1 MHLPALESA
10 LAQPQ
15 MTFGGEE
22 LYPTLVDK
30 AAVFGY
36 ALIKNHPFLD
46 GNKRT
51 GHAAMEVFL
60 VLNGYEIR
68 ATVDEQEHV
77 ILQVAASEIDREGCT
92 AWLRTHVVA
101 KEGVQL
107 IAEPGCAADALQRS
121 LRSRFQARLTPGVG
135 RTFQEGWRSGWR
147 KSPWSRATIP
157 APVSRG
163 SRL

>member
-1 MHLPALESA
+1 MRYLTLSEVLEMHRQILAQSGGVERLIHLPALESA

-22 LYPTLVDK
+22 LYPTVVDK
-30 AAVFGY
+30 AAVLGY

-68 ATVDEQEHV
+68 AAVDEQERV
-77 ILQVAASEIDREGCT
+77 ILQVAAGEIDREEFT
-92 AWLRTHVVA
+92 TWLRAHVVA
-101 KEGVQL
+101 K
-107 IAEPGCAADALQRS
+107 A
-121 LRSRFQARLTPGVG
+121 
-135 RTFQEGWRSGWR
+135 
-147 KSPWSRATIP
+147 
-157 APVSRG
+157 
-163 SRL
+163 

>member
-1 MHLPALESA
+1 MRYLTLSEVLEVHRRVMAQSGGAAGLMQLPALEAA

-15 MTFGGEE
+15 MTFGGED

-30 AAVFGY
+30 AAALGY

-77 ILQVAASEIDREGCT
+77 MLQVAASEIDREEFT
-92 AWLRTHVVA
+92 TWLRMHVVA
-101 KEGVQL
+101 K
-107 IAEPGCAADALQRS
+107 D
-121 LRSRFQARLTPGVG
+121 
-135 RTFQEGWRSGWR
+135 
-147 KSPWSRATIP
+147 
-157 APVSRG
+157 
-163 SRL
+163 

>member
-1 MHLPALESA
+1 MRYLTLSEVLEVHRQVMAQSGGAEGLMHLSALESA

-15 MTFGGEE
+15 MTFGGAE

-30 AAVFGY
+30 AAALGY

-68 ATVDEQEHV
+68 AAVDEQEHI
-77 ILQVAASEIDREGCT
+77 ILQVAASEIDREEFT
-92 AWLRTHVVA
+92 TWLRTHVVA
-101 KEGVQL
+101 KE
-107 IAEPGCAADALQRS
+107 
-121 LRSRFQARLTPGVG
+121 
-135 RTFQEGWRSGWR
+135 
-147 KSPWSRATIP
+147 
-157 APVSRG
+157 
-163 SRL
+163 

>member
-1 MHLPALESA
+1 MAQSGGAEGLMPLPALEYA

-15 MTFGGEE
+15 MTFGGED

-30 AAVFGY
+30 AAVLGY

-68 ATVDEQEHV
+68 ATVDEQESV
-77 ILQVAASEIDREGCT
+77 ILQVAASEIDREEFT
-92 AWLRTHVVA
+92 TWLRTHVVA
-101 KEGVQL
+101 R
-107 IAEPGCAADALQRS
+107 D
-121 LRSRFQARLTPGVG
+121 
-135 RTFQEGWRSGWR
+135 
-147 KSPWSRATIP
+147 
-157 APVSRG
+157 
-163 SRL
+163 

>member
-1 MHLPALESA
+1 MYLPALESA

-15 MTFGGEE
+15 MTFDSAD

-30 AAVFGY
+30 ALGY

-68 ATVDEQEHV
+68 APVDEQERV
-77 ILQVAASEIDREGCT
+77 ILQVAATEIEREEFT
-92 AWLRTHVVA
+92 AWLRTHIVA
-101 KEGVQL
+101 K
-107 IAEPGCAADALQRS
+107 D
-121 LRSRFQARLTPGVG
+121 
-135 RTFQEGWRSGWR
+135 
-147 KSPWSRATIP
+147 
-157 APVSRG
+157 
-163 SRL
+163 

>member
-1 MHLPALESA
+1 MHLSALESA
-10 LAQPQ
+10 LVQPQ

-30 AAVFGY
+30 AAALGY

-68 ATVDEQEHV
+68 AAVDEQEHI
-77 ILQVAASEIDREGCT
+77 ILQVAASEIDREEFT
-92 AWLRTHVVA
+92 TWLRIHVVA
-101 KEGVQL
+101 K
-107 IAEPGCAADALQRS
+107 D
-121 LRSRFQARLTPGVG
+121 
-135 RTFQEGWRSGWR
+135 
-147 KSPWSRATIP
+147 
-157 APVSRG
+157 
-163 SRL
+163 

>member
-1 MHLPALESA
+1 MRYLTLKEVFEVHRQVIAQSGGAEGLMHLPALESA

-15 MTFGGEE
+15 MTFGGED

-30 AAVFGY
+30 AAALGY

-68 ATVDEQEHV
+68 AAVDEQEHV
-77 ILQVAASEIDREGCT
+77 ILQVAASEIEREEFT
-92 AWLRTHVVA
+92 TWLRTHVVA
-101 KEGVQL
+101 K
-107 IAEPGCAADALQRS
+107 D
-121 LRSRFQARLTPGVG
+121 
-135 RTFQEGWRSGWR
+135 
-147 KSPWSRATIP
+147 
-157 APVSRG
+157 
-163 SRL
+163 